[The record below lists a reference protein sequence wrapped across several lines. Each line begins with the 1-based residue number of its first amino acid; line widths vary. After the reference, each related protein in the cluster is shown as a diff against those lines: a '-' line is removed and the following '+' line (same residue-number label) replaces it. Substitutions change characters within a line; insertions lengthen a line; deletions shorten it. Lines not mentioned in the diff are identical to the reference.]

1 MEWFL
6 YDPSLMSVNNAVL
19 KQQDQDLMGRA

>member
-19 KQQDQDLMGRA
+19 KQLDQDLMGRA